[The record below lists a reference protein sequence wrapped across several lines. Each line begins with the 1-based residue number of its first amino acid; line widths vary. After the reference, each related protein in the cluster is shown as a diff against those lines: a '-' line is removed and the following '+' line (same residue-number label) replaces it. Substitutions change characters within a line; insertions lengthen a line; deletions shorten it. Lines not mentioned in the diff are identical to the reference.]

1 MGRPVGLLAA
11 GVVGVVVAKLLWGFV
26 ALPVL
31 GFLLGI
37 FFFFVKMLLIISL
50 VWLGYKLFC
59 KLTDR
64 PSEA

>member
-1 MGRPVGLLAA
+1 
-11 GVVGVVVAKLLWGFV
+11 VVVAKLLWGFI

-31 GFLLGI
+31 GFLLGV
-37 FFFFVKMLLIISL
+37 FFFFMKILLIVSL
-50 VWLGYKLFC
+50 IWLGYKLFC